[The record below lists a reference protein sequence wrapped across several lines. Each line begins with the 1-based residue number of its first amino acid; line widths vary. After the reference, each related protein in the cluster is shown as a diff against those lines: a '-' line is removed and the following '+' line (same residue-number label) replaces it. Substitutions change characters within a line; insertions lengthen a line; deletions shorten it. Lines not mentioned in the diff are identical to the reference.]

1 MTHNTDMKKA
11 EAILAWA
18 VEKMEERYSLLARA
32 GVRHITS
39 YNQLGEKE
47 IIKRLAPESEEECQN
62 IPFKIP
68 FVVIVADELEADWD
82 QVRIEQAEAEK
93 ERMKKNGATMESPG

>member
-1 MTHNTDMKKA
+1 MREFA
-11 EAILAWA
+11 LPAVAAILAWA

-47 IIKRLAPESEEECQN
+47 IINRLAPESEEECQN

-68 FVVIVADELEADWD
+68 FVVIVADEHNRVGQTLRDPSI
-82 QVRIEQAEAEK
+82 VEQ
-93 ERMKKNGATMESPG
+93 PGTASR